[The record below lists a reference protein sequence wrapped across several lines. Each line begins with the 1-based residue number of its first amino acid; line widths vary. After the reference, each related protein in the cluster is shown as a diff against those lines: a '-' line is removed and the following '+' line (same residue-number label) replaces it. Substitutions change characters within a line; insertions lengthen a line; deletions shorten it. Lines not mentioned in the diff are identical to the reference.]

1 MSAQEKKEY
10 DIVFPQASMG
20 EGSLGISLIPSL
32 FFFLFNA
39 VGNTIAV
46 SYTGKNCLSTLK
58 SATLSHRG
66 LQGP

>member
-32 FFFLFNA
+32 FFFFSLMLLEIQLQS
-39 VGNTIAV
+39 V
-46 SYTGKNCLSTLK
+46 TLGRTA
-58 SATLSHRG
+58 SLPSSQRH
-66 LQGP
+66 